1 MNGRKS
7 IAYGLV
13 LVAAAALLQGCGSG
27 AGINELDARMT
38 EIKARPRGRIEP
50 PPEFKPI
57 ATYPYAAHK
66 LRAPFSRPVDEKLL
80 EVNLTALSAFDE
92 IGYGHRFMLEVPV
105 QQVTRED
112 VQFQLV

>member
-57 ATYPYAAHK
+57 ATYAYAARFIP
-66 LRAPFSRPVDEKLL
+66 LDALPPPTTGSQMAQQGASLEPPSATRPPTYYL
-80 EVNLTALSAFDE
+80 ERCAF
-92 IGYGHRFMLEVPV
+92 RQQRVP
-105 QQVTRED
+105 
-112 VQFQLV
+112 

>member
-50 PPEFKPI
+50 PPEFKDR
-57 ATYPYAAHK
+57 K
-66 LRAPFSRPVDEKLL
+66 SV
-80 EVNLTALSAFDE
+80 V
-92 IGYGHRFMLEVPV
+92 
-105 QQVTRED
+105 
-112 VQFQLV
+112 

>member
-57 ATYPYAAHK
+57 ATNQLGDEVYASPVVSGNRLY
-66 LRAPFSRPVDEKLL
+66 LRV
-80 EVNLTALSAFDE
+80 AFKDSE
-92 IGYGHRFMLEVPV
+92 RREFLYAIGGK
-105 QQVTRED
+105 
-112 VQFQLV
+112 